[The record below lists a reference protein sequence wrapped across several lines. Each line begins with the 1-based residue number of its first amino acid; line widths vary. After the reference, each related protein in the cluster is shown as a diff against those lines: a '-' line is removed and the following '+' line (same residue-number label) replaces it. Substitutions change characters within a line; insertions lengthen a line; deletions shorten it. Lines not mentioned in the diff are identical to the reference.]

1 MYCTHCGASN
11 KEKAAECV
19 KCGKPLSAAPTAES
33 IPTYLVQAILTAVCC
48 CVPFG
53 IVAIVYAAQVNSKIQ
68 AQDLEGARNCSR
80 LAKIWSWVAF
90 GCGLMGG
97 ILYLLLSVVGAALD
111 HSH

>member
-11 KEKAAECV
+11 KERARKCA
-19 KCGKPLSAAPTAES
+19 KCGQVLTAVPTAEV
-33 IPTYLVQAILTAVCC
+33 IPNYLVQAILTTICC

-68 AQDLEGARNCSR
+68 AKDFEGAQNCSR

-90 GCGLMGG
+90 GCGLVVG
-97 ILYLLLSVVGAALD
+97 ILYLLFSVLGAVLD